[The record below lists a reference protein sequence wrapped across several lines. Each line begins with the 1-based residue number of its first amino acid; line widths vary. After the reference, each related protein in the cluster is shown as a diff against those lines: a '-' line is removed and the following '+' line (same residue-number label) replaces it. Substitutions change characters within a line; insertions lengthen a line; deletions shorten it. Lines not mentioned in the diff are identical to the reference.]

1 MIKVL
6 INQHIKDGD
15 IIMMKDEYKLVPKK
29 EITNLKKEVNDLRKA
44 LMQRKVK
51 TKEPIS
57 SKNLKKSMD
66 NLSDSINE
74 LVNLFTVAKDMG
86 KQGALDESK
95 IQSSPELKSMLE
107 QNKAIA
113 KGILAITEMLSEYLP
128 KLTII
133 ARESPKYKLLRI
145 KQNNSILSK
154 PTIPSRMP
162 MENFSRSELPSMPE
176 VDDDF
181 EFPKKQEDDYEQG

>member
-29 EITNLKKEVNDLRKA
+29 EVEDLRKA
-44 LMQRKVK
+44 LMHRKVK

-57 SKNLKKSMD
+57 SKGLKESMD

-86 KQGALDESK
+86 QKGTFEESK
-95 IQSSPELKSMLE
+95 QQATAEMQSLVE

-113 KGILAITEMLSEYLP
+113 KGILAITEMLSEHLP
-128 KLTII
+128 KLTNIS
-133 ARESPKYKLLRI
+133 RESPRYKLLRV
-145 KQNNSILSK
+145 KKDNSIPPK

-162 MENFSRSELPSMPE
+162 IENLTKSDLPSMPE
-176 VDDDF
+176 VDEDF
-181 EFPKKQEDDYEQG
+181 EFQKKQKDDLEQG

>member
-1 MIKVL
+1 
-6 INQHIKDGD
+6 
-15 IIMMKDEYKLVPKK
+15 MMKDEYKLVPKK
-29 EITNLKKEVNDLRKA
+29 EITDMKKEVEDLRKA

-74 LVNLFTVAKDMG
+74 LVNLFTVAKDMDQ
-86 KQGALDESK
+86 KGAFEESK
-95 IQSSPELKSMLE
+95 QQATAEMQSLVE

-128 KLTII
+128 KLTNI
-133 ARESPKYKLLRI
+133 ARETPRYKLLRV
-145 KQNNSILSK
+145 KKDNSILSK
-154 PTIPSRMP
+154 PKTPSRMP
-162 MENFSRSELPSMPE
+162 MENFARSELPSMPE

-181 EFPKKQEDDYEQG
+181 EFPKKQEDDSEQG

>member
-1 MIKVL
+1 
-6 INQHIKDGD
+6 
-15 IIMMKDEYKLVPKK
+15 MMKDEYKLVPKK
-29 EITNLKKEVNDLRKA
+29 EVEDLRKA

-86 KQGALDESK
+86 QKGAFEESK
-95 IQSSPELKSMLE
+95 QQATAEMQSLVE

-113 KGILAITEMLSEYLP
+113 KGILAITEMLSEHLP
-128 KLTII
+128 KLTNL
-133 ARESPKYKLLRI
+133 ARETPRYKLLRV

-154 PTIPSRMP
+154 PAIPSRMP
-162 MENFSRSELPSMPE
+162 MENFAKSELPSMPE

-181 EFPKKQEDDYEQG
+181 EFPKKQEDDSEQG

>member
-29 EITNLKKEVNDLRKA
+29 EVEDLRKA
-44 LMQRKVK
+44 LMHRKVK

-57 SKNLKKSMD
+57 SKGLKESMD

-74 LVNLFTVAKDMG
+74 LVNLFTVAKDMDQ
-86 KQGALDESK
+86 KGAFEESK
-95 IQSSPELKSMLE
+95 QQATAEMQSLVE

-113 KGILAITEMLSEYLP
+113 KGILAITEILSEHLP
-128 KLTII
+128 KLTNI
-133 ARESPKYKLLRI
+133 ARESPKYKLLRV
-145 KQNNSILSK
+145 KKNNSILPK

-162 MENFSRSELPSMPE
+162 MEILQDQSFHQCLRLMRILNFQ
-176 VDDDF
+176 
-181 EFPKKQEDDYEQG
+181 KKQEDDSEQG